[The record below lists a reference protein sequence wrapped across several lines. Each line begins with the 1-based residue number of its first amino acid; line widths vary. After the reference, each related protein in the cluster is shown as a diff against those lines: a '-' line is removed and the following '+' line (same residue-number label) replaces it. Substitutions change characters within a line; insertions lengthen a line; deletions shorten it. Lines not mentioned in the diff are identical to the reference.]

1 MCAEAQLENGDIGAA
16 ICPAFVLQ
24 LHRHQAALPHEF
36 DNTSSI
42 RQVKGR
48 LEVIVEE
55 APILD
60 DHRIALRPVTLPSQ
74 ARPGSQAEL
83 LAFAANSLFWGLHV
97 LHSGQVVTRRE

>member
-74 ARPGSQAEL
+74 ARPGPGRAP
-83 LAFAANSLFWGLHV
+83 HIY
-97 LHSGQVVTRRE
+97 RE